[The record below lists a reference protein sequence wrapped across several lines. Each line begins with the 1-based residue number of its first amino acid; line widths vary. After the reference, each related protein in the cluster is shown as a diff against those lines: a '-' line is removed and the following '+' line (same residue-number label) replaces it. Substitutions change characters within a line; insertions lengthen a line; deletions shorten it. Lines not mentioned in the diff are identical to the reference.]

1 MILTTLNQSLKLVLK
16 QVKFTGFLKN
26 LDEFL
31 GIKTKLG
38 EIIPSFIGQGL
49 FTTLDQLVDD
59 ISAVTIAERRL
70 IDATKDTGDLARER
84 SPARPISTVSGSL
97 RPSSSRRKS

>member
-1 MILTTLNQSLKLVLK
+1 MLK
-16 QVKFTGFLKN
+16 QVKFTGFLKS

-38 EIIPSFIGQGL
+38 EIIPAFIGQGL

-59 ISAVTIAERRL
+59 ISAATIAERRL
-70 IDATKDTGDLARER
+70 IDATKDTATAPSGDPRHD
-84 SPARPISTVSGSL
+84 PAVPRLDHADGRVPGEGPEGLEAGFAAAVT
-97 RPSSSRRKS
+97 